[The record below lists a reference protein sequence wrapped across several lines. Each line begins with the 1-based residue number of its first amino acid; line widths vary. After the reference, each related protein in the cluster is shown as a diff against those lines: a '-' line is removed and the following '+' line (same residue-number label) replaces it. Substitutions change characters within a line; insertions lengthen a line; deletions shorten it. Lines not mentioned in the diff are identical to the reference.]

1 MIINQLTMHNF
12 GVYAETNTFEF
23 SHKKPIVLIGGM
35 NGRGKTTFLE
45 AILLSL
51 YGTNSIAYKE
61 SKYRS
66 YNQYL
71 RSYVNKSASNQT
83 TYVELEFVL
92 NESSNDIYTV
102 RREWDA
108 LTKITKETI
117 SVWQNGEYNDF
128 LTENWAMFIENIL
141 PNALSSFYFFDG
153 EKIAELAVDNTSN
166 QLKESI
172 KSMLGITILDVLK
185 NDLSRI
191 IRRTEKRKKGEDSNK
206 QLENLRRER
215 DQAVAELESIDV
227 HISKISSEVTKMQKN
242 IEELH
247 KQYEQK
253 GGKVIEQRQ
262 ALMQKRAKMQTDIT
276 NNTEN
281 LIKMATSEL
290 PILLVKD
297 LVSKIKLQ
305 AEDEHNDLIMQQAL
319 EQLDIYLEA
328 FRKENGKSAEESQE
342 FINFVRK
349 KIKADEADR
358 IYEMSDHAIFQ
369 INELL
374 ESSLQNSF
382 DNTKVLFKQKKLL
395 KRQLDEIDNYLTL
408 EINEEELTRIYNQI
422 KLKEKELIK
431 VQVELS
437 KLQQK
442 RSSVNAV
449 VITKTAEFKRDVETY
464 LKKVEL
470 KDDVDRML
478 KYSNMAIDILDK
490 YEVKLQEKKTDALG
504 ETITQCYKRL
514 ANKKNMIQK
523 ITIDP
528 VTLELKYLDENG
540 EEVLKDSLS
549 AGEKQLMII
558 AILWA
563 LALCSKKK
571 LPVIIDTPLSR
582 LDSQHRTSV
591 ITTYF
596 PNASEQIII
605 LSTDTEIDRSYYD
618 MIQDS
623 IGDEFTLVYNE
634 ETKSTSIKNGYFQ
647 ES

>member
-1 MIINQLTMHNF
+1 M
-12 GVYAETNTFEF
+12 
-23 SHKKPIVLIGGM
+23 
-35 NGRGKTTFLE
+35 
-45 AILLSL
+45 
-51 YGTNSIAYKE
+51 
-61 SKYRS
+61 
-66 YNQYL
+66 
-71 RSYVNKSASNQT
+71 
-83 TYVELEFVL
+83 
-92 NESSNDIYTV
+92 
-102 RREWDA
+102 
-108 LTKITKETI
+108 
-117 SVWQNGEYNDF
+117 
-128 LTENWAMFIENIL
+128 
-141 PNALSSFYFFDG
+141 
-153 EKIAELAVDNTSN
+153 
-166 QLKESI
+166 
-172 KSMLGITILDVLK
+172 
-185 NDLSRI
+185 SRI

-305 AEDEHNDLIMQQAL
+305 AEDEDNDLIMQQAL

-634 ETKSTSIKNGYFQ
+634 ETKSTSIKKGYFQ

>member
-108 LTKITKETI
+108 LTKITKEAI

-128 LTENWAMFIENIL
+128 LTENWPMFIENIL

-206 QLENLRRER
+206 QLEKLRRER

-227 HISKISSEVTKMQKN
+227 HISKISSKVTKMQKN

-262 ALMQKRAKMQTDIT
+262 ALMQKRAKIQTDIT

-281 LIKMATSEL
+281 LIKMAAAEL

-382 DNTKVLFKQKKLL
+382 DNAKVLFKQKKVL

-422 KLKEKELIK
+422 KSKEKELIK

-437 KLQQK
+437 KLQQE

-490 YEVKLQEKKTDALG
+490 YEVKLQEKKTDTLG

-563 LALCSKKK
+563 LALCSQKK

-634 ETKSTSIKNGYFQ
+634 ETKSTSIKKGYFQ

>member
-1 MIINQLTMHNF
+1 MHNF

-23 SHKKPIVLIGGM
+23 SHKKPIVLVGGM

-117 SVWQNGEYNDF
+117 SVWKNGEYNDF

-227 HISKISSEVTKMQKN
+227 HISKISSKVTKMQKN

-262 ALMQKRAKMQTDIT
+262 ALMQKRAKIQTDIT

-281 LIKMATSEL
+281 LIKMAAAEL

-382 DNTKVLFKQKKLL
+382 DNTKVLFKQQKVLE
-395 KRQLDEIDNYLTL
+395 RQLDEIDNYLTL

-422 KLKEKELIK
+422 KSKEKELIK

-437 KLQQK
+437 KLQQE

-490 YEVKLQEKKTDALG
+490 YEVKLQEKKTDTLG

-540 EEVLKDSLS
+540 EEVLKNSLS

-634 ETKSTSIKNGYFQ
+634 ETKSTSIKKGYFQ

>member
-1 MIINQLTMHNF
+1 MRCLITQFFRLTNYWRVLF
-12 GVYAETNTFEF
+12 R
-23 SHKKPIVLIGGM
+23 IVLTIQ
-35 NGRGKTTFLE
+35 KCC
-45 AILLSL
+45 
-51 YGTNSIAYKE
+51 
-61 SKYRS
+61 
-66 YNQYL
+66 
-71 RSYVNKSASNQT
+71 
-83 TYVELEFVL
+83 L
-92 NESSNDIYTV
+92 N
-102 RREWDA
+102 
-108 LTKITKETI
+108 
-117 SVWQNGEYNDF
+117 
-128 LTENWAMFIENIL
+128 
-141 PNALSSFYFFDG
+141 
-153 EKIAELAVDNTSN
+153 
-166 QLKESI
+166 
-172 KSMLGITILDVLK
+172 
-185 NDLSRI
+185 
-191 IRRTEKRKKGEDSNK
+191 
-206 QLENLRRER
+206 
-215 DQAVAELESIDV
+215 
-227 HISKISSEVTKMQKN
+227 
-242 IEELH
+242 
-247 KQYEQK
+247 
-253 GGKVIEQRQ
+253 
-262 ALMQKRAKMQTDIT
+262 
-276 NNTEN
+276 
-281 LIKMATSEL
+281 
-290 PILLVKD
+290 
-297 LVSKIKLQ
+297 
-305 AEDEHNDLIMQQAL
+305 
-319 EQLDIYLEA
+319 
-328 FRKENGKSAEESQE
+328 
-342 FINFVRK
+342 
-349 KIKADEADR
+349 
-358 IYEMSDHAIFQ
+358 
-369 INELL
+369 
-374 ESSLQNSF
+374 
-382 DNTKVLFKQKKLL
+382 

-634 ETKSTSIKNGYFQ
+634 ETKSTSIKKGYFQ

>member
-1 MIINQLTMHNF
+1 MHNF

-563 LALCSKKK
+563 LALSKKKK

-634 ETKSTSIKNGYFQ
+634 ETKSTSIKKGYFQ

>member
-23 SHKKPIVLIGGM
+23 SHKKPIVLVGGM

-117 SVWQNGEYNDF
+117 SVWKNGEYNDF

-227 HISKISSEVTKMQKN
+227 HISKISSKVTKMQKN

-262 ALMQKRAKMQTDIT
+262 ALMQKRAKIQTDIT

-281 LIKMATSEL
+281 LIKMAAAEL

-382 DNTKVLFKQKKLL
+382 DNTKVLFKQQKVLE
-395 KRQLDEIDNYLTL
+395 RQLDEIDNYLTL

-422 KLKEKELIK
+422 KSKEKELIK

-437 KLQQK
+437 KLQQE

-490 YEVKLQEKKTDALG
+490 YEVKLQEKKTDTLG

-540 EEVLKDSLS
+540 EEVLKNSLS

-634 ETKSTSIKNGYFQ
+634 ETKSTSIKKGYFQ

>member
-1 MIINQLTMHNF
+1 MHNF

-634 ETKSTSIKNGYFQ
+634 ETKSTSIKKGYFQ

>member
-634 ETKSTSIKNGYFQ
+634 ETKSTSIKKGYFQ

>member
-262 ALMQKRAKMQTDIT
+262 ALMQKRAKMKTDIT

-349 KIKADEADR
+349 KIKADEADM
-358 IYEMSDHAIFQ
+358 IYEMSDHEIFQ

-623 IGDEFTLVYNE
+623 IGDEFTLEYNE
-634 ETKSTSIKNGYFQ
+634 ETKSTSIKKGYFQ